1 MHHAFLF
8 LKPREVWTLKKY
20 KIHVCLHSENCK
32 LTIDWWYNIVVA
44 NG

>member
-1 MHHAFLF
+1 MHISISEA
-8 LKPREVWTLKKY
+8 KRGVDPKKY

-32 LTIDWWYNIVVA
+32 LTIDWWYNIVLA